1 MKPRLLRLFLVACFT
16 ACLSAADTP
25 PVYLELTNASF
36 EAFDAEAGM
45 PVGWHNNSQ
54 TVVVSDDV
62 VASDGERSMQVIFF
76 GAMQDLYCSRSI
88 KIDDPNATYRA
99 TIDVRKQDCD
109 SKLELRAYR
118 YPAPIKQK
126 LEAPHRG
133 DETTDGWQ
141 QLTLDIPPKEGM
153 TSITLF
159 LFARGTWG
167 RLWIDNLRIEKLEAN

>member
-1 MKPRLLRLFLVACFT
+1 MKSRLLRLTFVACCA
-16 ACLSAADTP
+16 ACLSAADAP
-25 PVYLELTNASF
+25 PNYLELTNASF
-36 EAFDAEAGM
+36 EQFDDETGIA
-45 PVGWHNNSQ
+45 VDWHNNGQ

-76 GAMQDLYCSRSI
+76 GSSQDLYCYRSV

-99 TIDVRKQDCD
+99 TIDVRLQDCD
-109 SKLELRAYR
+109 AKFELRAYR

-126 LEAPHRG
+126 LEASYQG

-141 QLTLDIPPKEGM
+141 QVSLDIPPKEGM
-153 TSITLF
+153 NSVTLF

-167 RLWIDNLRIEKLEAN
+167 RLWVDNLRIEKLEAE